1 MKPLLHLFNPGH
13 ETAVLS
19 GSPHYTPPA
28 NVQRMT
34 KELALLPLWYAAPRD
49 RVWAGT
55 EGKEEP
61 AISSFLSNLP
71 SELGPFPA
79 VTGQRELL
87 ASGKSFPPFEAA
99 PWGLSPQSVFLFQE
113 LKRKGGLSLEVPEW
127 KPEFVRL
134 TGRQTAAAC
143 LETMRALRPDL
154 AFPAPPRFCTQREE
168 AEHYREAEQPPLLV
182 KTPYSSSGRG
192 LLWLPE
198 GKVTAQDRQWIEGAI
213 RKQGCVSIERALE
226 RIRDFAVELYSDGT
240 GRVRYIGL
248 SLFGTAAKGSY
259 SGNFLG
265 DQASLK
271 RTLTEITGEELFDD
285 AVETARQAVE
295 KTYGSLYRGYLG
307 VDMLVYR
314 RHDGSAAIHPC
325 IEINM
330 RYTMGMV
337 ACRLSERFLA
347 PDTQGHFFV
356 TFDPSPGEAYRRHAL
371 LQAAHPLECVEGKI
385 KRGYLSLCPVS
396 AETKYRAYLLV
407 QEDIS
412 I

>member
-34 KELALLPLWYAAPRD
+34 RELALLPFWYATPHD
-49 RVWAGT
+49 YVWA
-55 EGKEEP
+55 EADDSEAQ
-61 AISSFLSNLP
+61 AISSFLSGLP
-71 SELGPFPA
+71 PELGPFPT
-79 VTGQRELL
+79 VTNQQELL
-87 ASGKSFPPFEAA
+87 ANGKSFPPSEAA

-113 LKRKGGLSLEVPEW
+113 LKRKRDLPLAIPEW
-127 KPEFVRL
+127 KAEFVRL

-143 LETMRALRPDL
+143 LETMRAFRPEF
-154 AFPAPPRFCTQREE
+154 AFPLSPVFCRSWEE
-168 AEHYREAEQPPLLV
+168 VEHHLATEQPPFLV

-213 RKQGCVSIERALE
+213 RRQGCVSIERALE
-226 RIRDFAVELYSDGT
+226 RIRDFAVEFYSDGA
-240 GRVRYIGL
+240 GGVHSVGF
-248 SLFGTAAKGSY
+248 SLFGTEAKGNY

-265 DQASLK
+265 SQASLK
-271 RTLTEITGEELFDD
+271 RVLTEIAGEELLDA

-295 KTYGSLYRGYLG
+295 KTYGALYRGYLG

-314 RHDGSAAIHPC
+314 RQDESAAIHPC

-337 ACRLSERFLA
+337 ALKLSERFLA
-347 PDTQGHFFV
+347 PGAQGNFFV
-356 TFDPSPGEAYRRHAL
+356 TFDPSPGEACRHHAS
-371 LQAAHPLECVEGKI
+371 LQAAHPLECEEGKI
-385 KRGYLSLCPVS
+385 KRGYLSLCPVHRG
-396 AETKYRAYLLV
+396 TKFRAYLSV
-407 QEDIS
+407 V
-412 I
+412 